1 MAGDKRI
8 RHRGRRSPDASSAT
22 RVQARKGFGMYVLVI
37 VVGFITAGIG
47 LGFML
52 ENLPGHREVP
62 ALWAIVA
69 ALGVLQ
75 ICFGAI
81 GNTLASLVR
90 TKLPSALETTTCRVE
105 AVKRRPKP
113 LDPDNPLDADADL
126 FDKTDDKRE
135 TSES

>member
-1 MAGDKRI
+1 
-8 RHRGRRSPDASSAT
+8 
-22 RVQARKGFGMYVLVI
+22 MYVLVI
-37 VVGFITAGIG
+37 VVGFITAGTG
-47 LGFML
+47 LACML
-52 ENLPGHREVP
+52 AHVASCSQEVS

-90 TKLPSALETTTCRVE
+90 TKLPPPIPEADEPLE
-105 AVKRRPKP
+105 
-113 LDPDNPLDADADL
+113 ADADL
-126 FDKTDDKRE
+126 FDKPDDKRE